1 MTIAQVLTY
10 KNFYRQQK
18 QLAVSGPTTRLCQQM
33 RHMCEMTNDVDVGK
47 TSRVVPIAVTVKCFQ
62 TAFRS
67 LPVGKGELS
76 KFGLKLYGARSGLKS
91 EKNRPELKILIE
103 LVVRTHADARVQ
115 QLPFNQFRPL
125 VNPYTYRKRELLETQ
140 HPLLD

>member
-1 MTIAQVLTY
+1 M
-10 KNFYRQQK
+10 
-18 QLAVSGPTTRLCQQM
+18 
-33 RHMCEMTNDVDVGK
+33 
-47 TSRVVPIAVTVKCFQ
+47 
-62 TAFRS
+62 
-67 LPVGKGELS
+67 GKGELS